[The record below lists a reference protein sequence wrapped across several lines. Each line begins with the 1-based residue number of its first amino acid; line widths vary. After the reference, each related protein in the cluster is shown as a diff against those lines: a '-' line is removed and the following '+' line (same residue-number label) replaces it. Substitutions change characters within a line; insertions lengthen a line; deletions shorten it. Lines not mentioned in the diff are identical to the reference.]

1 MSETEMVKIGCKLPQ
16 GMILEV
22 GYSVVTQG
30 KDGGKSI
37 SVHQHDDY
45 QRVRVKGW
53 THVDGSKQA
62 YHSGLLL
69 PPNTSLSNP
78 QVAVTDVP
86 AAFFARWKKEHAA
99 MWKKLTGSG
108 VMFEVAD
115 EASAKSAVALA
126 KTVKSGFEAKD
137 PVKPGPGVTK
147 ANFDSDE

>member
-1 MSETEMVKIGCKLPQ
+1 MAEEMVKIGCKLPQ
-16 GMILEV
+16 GMVLEV
-22 GYSVVTQG
+22 GYSVVARD

-37 SVHQHDDY
+37 SLQQHEDY
-45 QRVRVKGW
+45 KRIRIKGW

-86 AAFFARWKKEHAA
+86 AAFFARWKKEHAQ
-99 MWKKLTGSG
+99 MWKRLTGTG

-115 EASAKSAVALA
+115 EASALSAVALA

-137 PVKPGPGVTK
+137 PANPGPNVTK